1 MKRKEILVL
10 IGEVLGSRAVYSVAS
25 LVITITMLSGITI
38 ILRNDIR
45 DIKNYVQSVV
55 DKDPN
60 YKEVHGQVSGS
71 ENVIRGNID
80 IEAILAKE
88 DKKTEDANTSSN
100 ISSGY
105 DNYTPTQTVTG
116 ESSNKPSN
124 IANNSSV
131 SGETSSGIT
140 SNNKPLNNDGNVNTN
155 VNTNNS
161 NDSQKEEINDRSSF
175 NGKDVMVSEG
185 EPFNPMNALQLA
197 ATDINGKNITNKIV
211 ITENNVDT
219 YKPGLYTVKAN
230 VTLSNENTLEKEFL
244 VRVEPTIL
252 NLAVNDLKI
261 SKDVLEK
268 NEHFNLTFAI
278 KSSKSYLEVASV
290 NINNKDYTVNKV
302 SGGSFLRKSDKYEVD
317 LVAPVKGGIEKIQ
330 IKSVTM
336 SDGTIVDV
344 DKSID
349 IEILK
354 EEAQITD
361 VVIKNISNEQEKI
374 SLEYNLNDID
384 ETIDKAM
391 LYLYNEENIII
402 QQEELE
408 KNNKSN
414 IQLNINENGIYKVEI
429 RAYYK
434 EDINTVSDFYLEK
447 ELFVENI
454 EVSKFNNELL
464 NENEQISMASID
476 YEQESMVRMS
486 ISENEE
492 NNEASYRQV
501 NINLASVEGESQI
514 TGLDNQE
521 QTQDV
526 KITGNVMDDKGNMP
540 VANFKV
546 TVPTSAS
553 FTVNK
558 NGILV
563 GPSLQIKNEGTQT
576 VEVYAQSFSCV
587 GSGDINIVGEDVINR
602 ANNSSDISDAL
613 DRSTISLKLL
623 GESQQVAYLGS
634 NNGKS
639 GVYNSS
645 NLQNEAS
652 SGIKLLTLNPGTESQ
667 PEIKMIRIEGMAGS
681 KEISKAVSDK
691 YTLTL
696 KIKKKVN
703 V

>member
-80 IEAILAKE
+80 IEALLAKD
-88 DKKTEDANTSSN
+88 DKKIEDANTASN
-100 ISSGY
+100 INNGY
-105 DNYTPTQTVTG
+105 DNYTPTQTVADDI
-116 ESSNKPSN
+116 SNKPSN

-155 VNTNNS
+155 DNTNNS

-268 NEHFNLTFAI
+268 NEHFNLTFAV

-317 LVAPVKGGIEKIQ
+317 LVAPVKGGTEKIQ

-336 SDGTIVDV
+336 SDGTIVDI
-344 DKSID
+344 DKSIE

-414 IQLNINENGIYKVEI
+414 IELDINENGIYKVEI

-476 YEQESMVRMS
+476 YEAESRLRMS
-486 ISENEE
+486 ISKNEG
-492 NNEASYRQV
+492 SYRQV
-501 NINLASVEGESQI
+501 NTNLASVEGESEI
-514 TGLDNQE
+514 SGLDNQE
-521 QTQDV
+521 PTQDI

-540 VANFKV
+540 VTNFKI
-546 TVPTSAS
+546 TVPTTAN

-558 NGILV
+558 SGNLI
-563 GPSLQIKNEGTQT
+563 GPTLQVINEGRQ
-576 VEVYAQSFSCV
+576 EIDVYANGFKKV
-587 GSGDINIVGEDVINR
+587 GNGDVEI
-602 ANNSSDISDAL
+602 ISEKEVLTNKEL
-613 DRSTISLKLL
+613 DRKSISLKLV
-623 GESQQVAYLGS
+623 GSEGIAYLSATKDG
-634 NNGKS
+634 NGGVSENVDLNTLSES
-639 GVYNSS
+639 GV
-645 NLQNEAS
+645 
-652 SGIKLLTLNPGTESQ
+652 KLLTLSSGNETPQVKRIDIQGKAG
-667 PEIKMIRIEGMAGS
+667 IKPITKPA
-681 KEISKAVSDK
+681 SDK
-691 YTLTL
+691 FILTL
-696 KIKKKVN
+696 KIKKRVN
-703 V
+703 E

>member
-10 IGEVLGSRAVYSVAS
+10 IGEVLGSRAVYSIAS
-25 LVITITMLSGITI
+25 LVITVTMLSGITI

-55 DKDPN
+55 DGDPN
-60 YKEVHGQVSGS
+60 YKEIHSQVSGS

-80 IEAILAKE
+80 VEAVLAKE
-88 DKKTEDANTSSN
+88 DKKTETTSTANN
-100 ISSGY
+100 ISGGY
-105 DNYTPTQTVTG
+105 DNYTPTQTITDDYN
-116 ESSNKPSN
+116 NKPSN
-124 IANNSSV
+124 GLNNSNSGETTIANNNNSS
-131 SGETSSGIT
+131 
-140 SNNKPLNNDGNVNTN
+140 N
-155 VNTNNS
+155 NNS
-161 NDSQKEEINDRSSF
+161 NNNSTNEVNNNNNNSDEDKKEDVLDRSSF

-268 NEHFNLTFAI
+268 NEHFNLTFAV

-302 SGGSFLRKSDKYEVD
+302 SSGSFLRKSDKYEVD
-317 LVAPVKGGIEKIQ
+317 LVAPVKGGTEKIQ

-344 DKSID
+344 DKSIE

-408 KNNKSN
+408 KNNKSSIN
-414 IQLNINENGIYKVEI
+414 LNINENGKYKVQI
-429 RAYYK
+429 KGYYK
-434 EDINTVSDFYLEK
+434 TDINTISDFYNEK
-447 ELFVENI
+447 ELFHQNLEIN
-454 EVSKFNNELL
+454 KFNNDDVI
-464 NENEQISMASID
+464 ENDYDLALMSMDYEKSDINYSIYNDYIAEKERSVNSTEQI
-476 YEQESMVRMS
+476 
-486 ISENEE
+486 NEE
-492 NNEASYRQV
+492 KIHEIKV
-501 NINLASVEGESQI
+501 
-514 TGLDNQE
+514 TGS
-521 QTQDV
+521 
-526 KITGNVMDDKGNMP
+526 
-540 VANFKV
+540 VANNKGEFPPSTIHV
-546 TVPTSAS
+546 VVPTIAN
-553 FTVNK
+553 FTVNS
-558 NGILV
+558 NGEFIASNNITITNNGDEEIDV
-563 GPSLQIKNEGTQT
+563 IVQKFTDTTG
-576 VEVYAQSFSCV
+576 VE
-587 GSGDINIVGEDVINR
+587 DINIQGQEKIGKNDLAR
-602 ANNSSDISDAL
+602 NN
-613 DRSTISLKLL
+613 ISLSIN
-623 GESQQVAYLGS
+623 GNMGTAYLGS
-634 NNGKS
+634 DKSTS
-639 GVYNSS
+639 GVYLDP
-645 NLQNEAS
+645 NLNKNEDEGVHIAS
-652 SGIKLLTLNPGTESQ
+652 ILGKSKETLNLNGQASKGSQIIKDGIKDRFTL
-667 PEIKMIRIEGMAGS
+667 
-681 KEISKAVSDK
+681 V
-691 YTLTL
+691 L
-696 KIKKKVN
+696 KIKKSKKN
-703 V
+703 

>member
-55 DKDPN
+55 DGDPK

-80 IEAILAKE
+80 VEALLAKD
-88 DKKTEDANTSSN
+88 DKKIEDANTASN
-100 ISSGY
+100 INNGY
-105 DNYTPTQTVTG
+105 DNYTPTQTVTDDI
-116 ESSNKPSN
+116 SNKPSN

-131 SGETSSGIT
+131 SGETSAGIT

-155 VNTNNS
+155 DNTNNS
-161 NDSQKEEINDRSSF
+161 NDSQKEEITDRSSF

-252 NLAVNDLKI
+252 NLAVNDLNI

-268 NEHFNLTFAI
+268 NEHFNLTFAV

-317 LVAPVKGGIEKIQ
+317 LVAPVKGGTEKIQ

-336 SDGTIVDV
+336 SDGTIVDI
-344 DKSID
+344 DKSIE

-402 QQEELE
+402 QQEELQ

-434 EDINTVSDFYLEK
+434 EDINTVSDFHLEK

-464 NENEQISMASID
+464 NENEQISMDSID
-476 YEQESMVRMS
+476 YEAESRLRMS
-486 ISENEE
+486 ISKNEE
-492 NNEASYRQV
+492 NYEASYRQV
-501 NINLASVEGESQI
+501 NINLASVEGESEI
-514 TGLDNQE
+514 SGLDNQE
-521 QTQDV
+521 PTQDI
-526 KITGNVMDDKGNMP
+526 KIIGNVMDDKGNMP
-540 VANFKV
+540 VTNFKV
-546 TVPTSAS
+546 TVPTTAN

-558 NGILV
+558 SGNLI
-563 GPSLQIKNEGTQT
+563 GPTLQVINEGRQ
-576 VEVYAQSFSCV
+576 EIDVYANNFKKV
-587 GSGDINIVGEDVINR
+587 GNGDIEI
-602 ANNSSDISDAL
+602 ISEKEVLRNKEL
-613 DRSTISLKLL
+613 DRKSISLKLV
-623 GESQQVAYLGS
+623 GSEGIAYLSATKDG
-634 NNGKS
+634 NGGVSENVGLSTLSES
-639 GVYNSS
+639 GV
-645 NLQNEAS
+645 
-652 SGIKLLTLNPGTESQ
+652 KLLTLSSGNETPQVKRIDIQGKVG
-667 PEIKMIRIEGMAGS
+667 IKPITKPA
-681 KEISKAVSDK
+681 SDK
-691 YTLTL
+691 FILTL
-696 KIKKKVN
+696 KIKKRVN
-703 V
+703 E

>member
-25 LVITITMLSGITI
+25 LVITISMLSGITI

-60 YKEVHGQVSGS
+60 YKEVHGHVSGS

-80 IEAILAKE
+80 IESILAKE

-155 VNTNNS
+155 DNTNNS

-268 NEHFNLTFAI
+268 NEHFNLTFAV

-302 SGGSFLRKSDKYEVD
+302 SSGSFLRKSDKYEVD
-317 LVAPVKGGIEKIQ
+317 LVAPVKGGTEKIQ

-344 DKSID
+344 DKSIE

-354 EEAQITD
+354 EEPQITD

-414 IQLNINENGIYKVEI
+414 IQLNINKNGIYKVEI

-434 EDINTVSDFYLEK
+434 EDINTVSDFHLEK

-464 NENEQISMASID
+464 NENEKISMASID

-492 NNEASYRQV
+492 SNEASYRQV

-521 QTQDV
+521 QTQDI
-526 KITGNVMDDKGNMP
+526 KIKGNIMDDKGNMP

-546 TVPTSAS
+546 TVPTAAN
-553 FTVNK
+553 FTVNQSG
-558 NGILV
+558 NLV
-563 GPSLQIKNEGTQT
+563 GPTLIVKNEGPQAISVWAQDFENTGT
-576 VEVYAQSFSCV
+576 GSIKVISPTEIEEDAAKGLGAILKRDNVSLRLEVDDKVVYLA
-587 GSGDINIVGEDVINR
+587 SGNNKNGVAEDKELNVV
-602 ANNSSDISDAL
+602 D
-613 DRSTISLKLL
+613 
-623 GESQQVAYLGS
+623 
-634 NNGKS
+634 
-639 GVYNSS
+639 
-645 NLQNEAS
+645 
-652 SGIKLLTLNPGTESQ
+652 SGIQLTTLPAGEKFEST
-667 PEIKMIRIEGMAGS
+667 KRITLKGAAGA
-681 KEISKAVSDK
+681 KEIQQPVSDK
-691 YTLTL
+691 FRLTL
-696 KIKKKVN
+696 KIKKA
-703 V
+703 